1 MEKTKVCIWLDS
13 DLHAYLNG
21 ARGDELTIP
30 QYIRLILKQKMK
42 SAAKRKPK
50 AITDGS
56 DPFASAIISTNMIP
70 GDLKEYADLI
80 VEWWAVRHRN
90 KATCST
96 SVSERIFKKLRTFP
110 PQGKKNA
117 LEKAI
122 AGGWKDIYE
131 IKESKFTEEP
141 KNHPAAKV
149 FKASDSD
156 MPPTLKELGLDK
168 AMNGESS

>member
-1 MEKTKVCIWLDS
+1 MSSKKVCIWLEP
-13 DLHAYLNG
+13 DLYEFCDE
-21 ARGDELTIP
+21 ARGEELSVP
-30 QYIRLILKQKMK
+30 QYIRLILKQKKK
-42 SAAKRKPK
+42 SSAKRKPK
-50 AITDGS
+50 ALTNGS
-56 DPFASAIISTNMIP
+56 DPFSSAVISVNMIP

-80 VEWWAVRHRN
+80 VEWWAIRHRN

-141 KNHPAAKV
+141 KNNHPASRVFTAKGG
-149 FKASDSD
+149 FQS
-156 MPPTLKELGLDK
+156 
-168 AMNGESS
+168 

>member
-1 MEKTKVCIWLDS
+1 MSSKKVCIWLEP
-13 DLHAYLNG
+13 DLYEFCDE
-21 ARGDELTIP
+21 ARGEELSVP
-30 QYIRLILKQKMK
+30 QYIRLILKQKKK
-42 SAAKRKPK
+42 SSTKRKPK
-50 AITDGS
+50 ALTNGS
-56 DPFASAIISTNMIP
+56 DPFASSVISANMIP

-110 PQGKKNA
+110 PQGKKIA

-131 IKESKFTEEP
+131 IKQSKFTEEP

-168 AMNGESS
+168 AMNG

>member
-1 MEKTKVCIWLDS
+1 MEKTKVCIWLDP
-13 DLHAYLNG
+13 DLHKFL
-21 ARGDELTIP
+21 DETKGEELKIP

-42 SAAKRKPK
+42 TAAKRKPK

-56 DPFASAIISTNMIP
+56 DPFASSVISANMIP

-80 VEWWAVRHRN
+80 VEWWAIRHRN
-90 KATCST
+90 KATCSK
-96 SVSERIFKKLRTFP
+96 SVSERIFKKLRTFT
-110 PQGKKNA
+110 PQAKKIA

-141 KNHPAAKV
+141 KNNHPAQRV
-149 FKASDSD
+149 FTA
-156 MPPTLKELGLDK
+156 ERGF
-168 AMNGESS
+168 E

>member
-1 MEKTKVCIWLDS
+1 MEKTKVCIWLDP
-13 DLHAYLNG
+13 DLHQFL
-21 ARGDELTIP
+21 DETKGEELKIP

-42 SAAKRKPK
+42 TAAKRKPK

-56 DPFASAIISTNMIP
+56 DPFASSVISANMIP

-90 KATCST
+90 KATCSKT
-96 SVSERIFKKLRTFP
+96 VSERIFKKLRTFP
-110 PQGKKNA
+110 PQGKKIA

-141 KNHPAAKV
+141 KNNHPASRVFTAKGG
-149 FKASDSD
+149 F
-156 MPPTLKELGLDK
+156 E
-168 AMNGESS
+168 

>member
-1 MEKTKVCIWLDS
+1 MDTKKDIKVSVFLDKEMASFIDENKTYGMRRS
-13 DLHAYLNG
+13 DYM
-21 ARGDELTIP
+21 RGLVWE
-30 QYIRLILKQKMK
+30 KMK
-42 SAAKRKPK
+42 RKKVKPSQ
-50 AITDGS
+50 TNN
-56 DPFASAIISTNMIP
+56 DPFASSVISVNMIP

-131 IKESKFTEEP
+131 IKQSKFAEEP

-168 AMNGESS
+168 AMNGEKQ

>member
-21 ARGDELTIP
+21 ARGEELTIP

-156 MPPTLKELGLDK
+156 MPPTLKELGMDK

>member
-1 MEKTKVCIWLDS
+1 MSSKKVCIWLEP
-13 DLHAYLNG
+13 DLYEYLDE
-21 ARGDELTIP
+21 ARGEELSVP
-30 QYIRLILKQKMK
+30 QYIRLILKQKKK
-42 SAAKRKPK
+42 SSAKRKPK
-50 AITDGS
+50 VLTNGS
-56 DPFASAIISTNMIP
+56 DPFSSAVISVNMIP

-80 VEWWAVRHRN
+80 VEWWTVRHRN

-141 KNHPAAKV
+141 KNNHPASRVFTAKGG
-149 FKASDSD
+149 F
-156 MPPTLKELGLDK
+156 E
-168 AMNGESS
+168 

>member
-156 MPPTLKELGLDK
+156 MPPTLKELGMDK

>member
-1 MEKTKVCIWLDS
+1 MEKTKVCIWLDP
-13 DLHAYLNG
+13 DLHQFL
-21 ARGDELTIP
+21 DETKGEELKIP

-42 SAAKRKPK
+42 TAAKRKPK

-56 DPFASAIISTNMIP
+56 DPFASSVISANMIP

-90 KATCST
+90 KATCSKT
-96 SVSERIFKKLRTFP
+96 VSERIFKKLRTFP
-110 PQGKKNA
+110 PQGKKIA

-141 KNHPAAKV
+141 KNNHPAQRV
-149 FKASDSD
+149 FTA
-156 MPPTLKELGLDK
+156 ERGF
-168 AMNGESS
+168 E

>member
-1 MEKTKVCIWLDS
+1 MSSKKVCIWLEP
-13 DLHAYLNG
+13 DLYEFCDE
-21 ARGDELTIP
+21 ARGEELSVP
-30 QYIRLILKQKMK
+30 QYIRLILKQKKK
-42 SAAKRKPK
+42 SSAKRKPK

-56 DPFASAIISTNMIP
+56 DPFASSVISPNMIP

-80 VEWWAVRHRN
+80 VEWWAIRHRN

-110 PQGKKNA
+110 PQVKKNA

-141 KNHPAAKV
+141 KNNHPAQRIFTAKGG
-149 FKASDSD
+149 F
-156 MPPTLKELGLDK
+156 
-168 AMNGESS
+168 ES

>member
-1 MEKTKVCIWLDS
+1 MDKTKVCVWLEP
-13 DLHAYLNG
+13 DLYEYLDT
-21 ARGDELTIP
+21 ARGEELKIP
-30 QYIRLILKQKMK
+30 QFIRLILKQKMK

-80 VEWWAVRHRN
+80 VEWWAIRHRN

-96 SVSERIFKKLRTFP
+96 SVSVRIFKKLRTFT
-110 PQGKKNA
+110 PQAKKTA

-141 KNHPAAKV
+141 KNNHPASRVFTAKGG
-149 FKASDSD
+149 F
-156 MPPTLKELGLDK
+156 
-168 AMNGESS
+168 ES

>member
-1 MEKTKVCIWLDS
+1 MEKTKVCIWLDP
-13 DLHAYLNG
+13 DLHQFL
-21 ARGDELTIP
+21 DETKGEELKIP

-42 SAAKRKPK
+42 TAAKRKPK
-50 AITDGS
+50 VIADGS
-56 DPFASAIISTNMIP
+56 DPFASSIISVNMIP

-80 VEWWAVRHRN
+80 VEWWAIRYRN

-141 KNHPAAKV
+141 KNNHPASRVFTAKGG
-149 FKASDSD
+149 F
-156 MPPTLKELGLDK
+156 E
-168 AMNGESS
+168 